1 MTWII
6 QNWPFIYGQQQ
17 AIFSFTGM
25 SIVGLVTV
33 NVFSAL
39 RQGMPIQKILSG
51 LFVQVPTNNKVE
63 KIVHALL
70 IVWLVLGFMTL
81 VLDVQINGMQLV
93 DSKWA
98 GQR

>member
-1 MTWII
+1 MTWIT
-6 QNWPFIYGQQQ
+6 QNWPFIYGQQH
-17 AIFSFTGM
+17 AILSFTG
-25 SIVGLVTV
+25 IGIIGLIAV
-33 NVFSAL
+33 NAFSEL
-39 RQGMPIQKILSG
+39 RQGMPIQKLLSG
-51 LFVQVPTNNKVE
+51 LFAQVPTNNKAE
-63 KIVHALL
+63 KIVRALL